1 MAALQWMALVAPP
14 SSMQKKSGRKLV
26 ETVPDSLQRVSCLTT
41 KMEFRKKCK
50 MAAWKMLQLPNHKG
64 GLLVWG
70 FVVCEDLLAN
80 V

>member
-1 MAALQWMALVAPP
+1 MALVAPP

-50 MAAWKMLQLPNHKG
+50 MAA
-64 GLLVWG
+64 
-70 FVVCEDLLAN
+70 
-80 V
+80 